1 MKKRFKLDN
10 SLVGIFLKYI
20 ILYTLIII
28 ITVFLFDYFSY
39 KNNVQYFKKID
50 DIFKYQENLINDQ
63 YDEIPNNGLSN
74 CDYVVFDE
82 NGELIFTTS
91 NSILN
96 YFTYSDCEVII
107 DYADKSSY
115 KFFYLD
121 SEDKAYLIALEKDN
135 MMTDYVIL
143 DKNLKIIEGNL
154 FSTKTYLSET
164 ELKIIQ
170 GNLFPNKILEKCT
183 YLNSDN
189 QFRTLVFISPVF
201 DEEMYIEQIERQTY
215 MEYALYFI
223 IVFFMLMISYLLKRK
238 LLKKIKP
245 LNNAIESYKESK
257 KIEIDKNNILND
269 YQNII
274 DNFET
279 LIKIIED
286 EKKDKQ
292 RIIADISH
300 DLKTPLT
307 TILGYATALEQN
319 IVSDQKKEYYIKS
332 IINKANKAN
341 ELLNTL
347 IDYSKINHPQYI
359 LNLESK
365 INFNEFIREY
375 IISNYDRIQD
385 KEFNLD
391 IEIPE
396 EKNEIYFDKQLLI
409 RVLDNIIENS
419 FKYNPKGT
427 TLLVKI
433 KRSEKGILLYLG
445 DNGEG
450 IDENIKNQIFEPFIT
465 SNDSIQKDR

>member
-1 MKKRFKLDN
+1 
-10 SLVGIFLKYI
+10 
-20 ILYTLIII
+20 
-28 ITVFLFDYFSY
+28 
-39 KNNVQYFKKID
+39 
-50 DIFKYQENLINDQ
+50 
-63 YDEIPNNGLSN
+63 
-74 CDYVVFDE
+74 
-82 NGELIFTTS
+82 
-91 NSILN
+91 
-96 YFTYSDCEVII
+96 
-107 DYADKSSY
+107 
-115 KFFYLD
+115 
-121 SEDKAYLIALEKDN
+121 

-201 DEEMYIEQIERQTY
+201 DEEMYIEQIESQTY

>member
-238 LLKKIKP
+238 LLKK
-245 LNNAIESYKESK
+245 
-257 KIEIDKNNILND
+257 
-269 YQNII
+269 
-274 DNFET
+274 
-279 LIKIIED
+279 
-286 EKKDKQ
+286 
-292 RIIADISH
+292 
-300 DLKTPLT
+300 
-307 TILGYATALEQN
+307 
-319 IVSDQKKEYYIKS
+319 
-332 IINKANKAN
+332 
-341 ELLNTL
+341 
-347 IDYSKINHPQYI
+347 
-359 LNLESK
+359 
-365 INFNEFIREY
+365 
-375 IISNYDRIQD
+375 
-385 KEFNLD
+385 
-391 IEIPE
+391 
-396 EKNEIYFDKQLLI
+396 
-409 RVLDNIIENS
+409 
-419 FKYNPKGT
+419 
-427 TLLVKI
+427 
-433 KRSEKGILLYLG
+433 
-445 DNGEG
+445 
-450 IDENIKNQIFEPFIT
+450 
-465 SNDSIQKDR
+465 